1 MELSASALSRVG
13 RFARCG
19 LLPVIASLQLCA
31 CSNLYRYE
39 AQSYIVQPGDTL
51 YSIAW
56 RYGLDQRQLASWNG
70 ISNPDMLYVGQRL
83 ALSGTGAVAA
93 SGVGGSGNSAAA
105 SSGQVAGTRAASPAP
120 ARPAASAAAPS
131 WQWPVR
137 GSLVARYGERGPLS
151 TGIGISSS
159 LGTDIVTAA
168 PGRVV
173 YAGTGLR
180 DYGQLI
186 IIEHEGNWLS
196 AYGHN
201 RRILVAEGDVV
212 RAGQKV
218 AEMGPGPDN
227 RPRLHFE
234 IRRNGDPVDPVAL
247 LPQ

>member
-1 MELSASALSRVG
+1 MSIRLVSLN
-13 RFARCG
+13 RCVLVLP
-19 LLPVIASLQLCA
+19 LLVLAA

-39 AQSYIVQPGDTL
+39 AQSYVVQPGDTL

-56 RYGLDQRQLASWNG
+56 RHGLDQRELAAWNG
-70 ISNPDMLYVGQRL
+70 MSDPNRLYVGQRL
-83 ALSGTGAVAA
+83 ALSGTGSVA
-93 SGVGGSGNSAAA
+93 S
-105 SSGQVAGTRAASPAP
+105 
-120 ARPAASAAAPS
+120 AASATAPGGRPASASSSTQPASAPASRPASRPASPVSGSAGVPS

-137 GSLVARYGERGPLS
+137 GPLVARYGERGPLS
-151 TGIGISSS
+151 TGIGISGA
-159 LGTDIVTAA
+159 LGTDIVTSA

-186 IIEHEGNWLS
+186 IIEHSANWLS

-201 RRILVAEGDVV
+201 RRILVAEGDQV
-212 RAGQKV
+212 RAGQKL

-227 RPRLHFE
+227 RPQLHFE
-234 IRRNGDPVDPVAL
+234 IRRNGDPVDPMSL